1 MNMNILL
8 IVGLL
13 FVFVAV
19 VVLVYLVMPD
29 AEEVKEYINNL
40 PKGHLQNKKAQT
52 MKENSFIKLIYPLI
66 AMIGYKTTKNNFMN
80 KLASK
85 LEHNITASGYPY
97 GFTPNEYL
105 GFIIITG
112 VLISFMGIFFSYSI
126 SNSISFTFAI
136 IAFFIGVIFP
146 LMILGS
152 EADTRKLIIYKDLP
166 YKLDLLTM
174 AVEAGL
180 DFFSAVRRMVEK
192 DTTAS
197 PLVEEF
203 FQFIQEVRM
212 GRTKKEALENMV
224 TRTNLEA
231 LNSIVSAIIQAESMG
246 TPIAKVLKVQSESMR
261 ISRTQKA
268 EKAAGEAAVKI
279 IFPLIF
285 ILMSTMLVLFGGI
298 AVKWMKGELF

>member
-1 MNMNILL
+1 MNIYL
-8 IVGLL
+8 ILGLL
-13 FVFVAV
+13 FIFVAV
-19 VVLVYLVMPD
+19 GIIAYFMVPD
-29 AEEVKEYINNL
+29 NEEIREFLENL

-52 MKENSFIKLIYPLI
+52 MIENPFIKFTYPLI
-66 AMIGYKTTKNNFMN
+66 AIIAYKTTRNNFLN
-80 KLASK
+80 KIALKMENNIAS
-85 LEHNITASGYPY
+85 AGYPY
-97 GFTPNEYL
+97 GFTPHEYL
-105 GFIIITG
+105 GFTVVTG
-112 VLISFMGIFFSYSI
+112 LLISMIGVFFSYSM

-136 IAFFIGVIFP
+136 IAFFIGIIFP

-152 EADTRKLIIYKDLP
+152 ESDTRKLIIFKDLP

-197 PLVEEF
+197 PLIEEF

-212 GRTKKEALENMV
+212 GRTKKSALENMV
-224 TRTNLEA
+224 KRTNLEA